1 MFKFPP
7 SETDPGLGRKRP
19 HGRSSFRIVCCVS
32 GLFGTREDGT
42 RDSISRVPPDIGTH
56 DQALSTSHLP
66 THPHQHH
73 AARIIPKKTHMYT
86 RKWFKVMSRN
96 VPNRNRPFNQGFPR
110 SKDLPY
116 LITFAGP
123 RRNVLHT
130 IGTRTEPCSTAPKSN
145 KGLPGRVSC
154 SGYVLVQDTLTLFE
168 LAHDQRGHRR
178 IDGTFLVSEETIDES
193 GLFQRRRRLQMTSLR
208 RMRCVKHTT
217 RFSTKKRTS
226 MHQGGIIDILFDR
239 LRIGQSRSSK
249 ISHGPSQKKRG
260 LLSAERQ
267 HVVMQDQETLV
278 GVDIAWGVHGRK
290 PARTATFIGGGDSL
304 DSIPSHLHGLCT
316 R

>member
-1 MFKFPP
+1 
-7 SETDPGLGRKRP
+7 
-19 HGRSSFRIVCCVS
+19 
-32 GLFGTREDGT
+32 
-42 RDSISRVPPDIGTH
+42 
-56 DQALSTSHLP
+56 
-66 THPHQHH
+66 
-73 AARIIPKKTHMYT
+73 
-86 RKWFKVMSRN
+86 MSRN

-130 IGTRTEPCSTAPKSN
+130 IGTEPCSTAQKSN

-208 RMRCVKHTT
+208 RMRCVKHAT
-217 RFSTKKRTS
+217 RFPTKKRTS
-226 MHQGGIIDILFDR
+226 MHQGGIIDMLFDR
-239 LRIGQSRSSK
+239 LRIGQSRSSR

-278 GVDIAWGVHGRK
+278 VTDKATSIMHEVKWSGHSLGRTWSK
-290 PARTATFIGGGDSL
+290 ARSDDDDRWQGRLS
-304 DSIPSHLHGLCT
+304 
-316 R
+316 